1 MLLLWFDSFYWS
13 VIGDFHDSDI
23 TAARVILS
31 LVDFSI
37 YTFYHLIVPF
47 KRTLNFTFKF
57 TFKLTINFTFKFT
70 VKITLNSCNTVC
82 I

>member
-31 LVDFSI
+31 LVDLSLDYWDSGDLSMRFFSG
-37 YTFYHLIVPF
+37 P
-47 KRTLNFTFKF
+47 NFPPTM
-57 TFKLTINFTFKFT
+57 
-70 VKITLNSCNTVC
+70 
-82 I
+82 